1 MGRRGIWSSPFD
13 FRPIDQGP
21 GSLYEEVATRERSPD
36 FFSLAMS
43 LPDPDPV
50 LRKLGKDIRVYRE
63 LLGDSRVG
71 PCVESRKAA
80 VISLEWA
87 IDRGKA
93 PAVQAKFIE
102 RCFKRLDIDRIIRE
116 ILNSPLFGYQ
126 PLEVLWKRGGSSDVP
141 VDVVGKPPEWFVFA
155 PEDNSLR
162 LRTRSNL
169 IQGEA
174 LPEKKFLLARYNATY
189 DNPYGE
195 RVLSRCFWPVTFKK
209 GGMKFWVRM
218 AEKFGSPYLWGRH
231 PRGAEQKEIDE
242 LADTLEAAIQDAVI
256 VTPDDSSV
264 QILEATAKA
273 ASSQLYRDLKATCD
287 EDIAIAILGQ
297 NLTTSVSGGSR
308 AAAEVHE
315 RVRHEIKDGD
325 KHIVREVFATFIDWI
340 CELNFGPGERPAFEL
355 YEEEEVD
362 QKLATRDKTLSDTG
376 QVKFTKRYFIRAY
389 DLAEEDFDVAADAPA
404 PSNES
409 PAADAP
415 ATDFA
420 QAPGAAASP
429 AVDPMDA
436 LSAVLTPETLQGLAG
451 KLLAPVLDLVE
462 SAASAEAVAERLH
475 GVYPDMDDATFTDLL
490 TRAIFIASVWGR
502 LSAQTE
508 GEEA

>member
-1 MGRRGIWSSPFD
+1 MRQAGIWTTPFD
-13 FRPIDQGP
+13 FRPIDRGP
-21 GSLYEEVATRERSPD
+21 GTLFEEIATRERSPD

-63 LLGDSRVG
+63 LLSDSRVG

-80 VISLEWA
+80 VVSLEWA
-87 IDRGKA
+87 VSRGNA
-93 PAVQAKFIE
+93 PAAHAKFVGK
-102 RCFKRLDIDRIIRE
+102 CLARLKVNEIVRE
-116 ILNSPLFGYQ
+116 ILNAPLFGMQ
-126 PLEVLWKRGGSSDVP
+126 PLEVVWRRDGGATVP
-141 VDVVGKPPEWFVFA
+141 DRVTGKPVEWFTFA
-155 PEDNSLR
+155 AEDNSLR
-162 LRTRSNL
+162 LRTKNNL
-169 IQGEA
+169 IQGEP
-174 LPEKKFLLARYNATY
+174 LPKKKFLLPRYNATY

-209 GGMKFWVRM
+209 GGLKFWLRFI
-218 AEKFGSPYLWGRH
+218 EKFG
-231 PRGAEQKEIDE
+231 GAWVIAKHDPQADKKAVDE
-242 LADTLEAAIQDAVI
+242 LADRLERAIQDAVLVIPEGNNAQI
-256 VTPDDSSV
+256 VEAAGKAGSS
-264 QILEATAKA
+264 
-273 ASSQLYRDLKATCD
+273 SLYRDLKATCD
-287 EDIAIAILGQ
+287 EDIAICILGQ

-325 KHIVREVFATFIDWI
+325 KKIVAEVMAELIDWI
-340 CELNFGPGERPAFEL
+340 CELNFGPGERPTFEL

-404 PSNES
+404 
-409 PAADAP
+409 
-415 ATDFA
+415 TDFA
-420 QAPGAAASP
+420 QAGTTVSHTVA
-429 AVDPMDA
+429 PMDA
-436 LSAVLTPETLQGLAG
+436 LSAALTPETLQGLAG
-451 KLLAPVLDLVE
+451 KLLTPVLDLVE
-462 SAASAEAVAERLH
+462 SAASLEAMAERLH

-502 LSAQTE
+502 LSAQVE